1 MLPVCVHVCKAEIT
15 SARVALAG
23 AKVSKT
29 IHYTIPKLDKASSE
43 YKKKKRDAIKS
54 AKDAMKH
61 IGVEEDVPAV
71 IVQQLNAV

>member
-1 MLPVCVHVCKAEIT
+1 MVPGCVHSCKAEIT
-15 SARVALAG
+15 AARVALAG
-23 AKVSKT
+23 AKASKT

-54 AKDAMKH
+54 AKDAMKN

-71 IVQQLNAV
+71 VVQQLNAV